1 MMMMVM
7 MILMTMLAK
16 MMMITSQNDVQ
27 VHFNEAIR
35 KAVEEKDRRIQ
46 ELELSLSNQVTFPI
60 ESSSGFDAHD
70 CWLPFRHQCRFISF

>member
-1 MMMMVM
+1 MMT
-7 MILMTMLAK
+7 ILMTMLAK

-46 ELELSLSNQVTFPI
+46 ELELSLSSQVI
-60 ESSSGFDAHD
+60 AMHI
-70 CWLPFRHQCRFISF
+70 CIAYICYI